1 MRGYIREAGG
11 WQTTLNFVLILVR
24 RPGRCHRC
32 QHVTA
37 IPYERVNI
45 LCATGDDEG
54 VMAALLLLYTE
65 LELVDAIYIIYDWY

>member
-1 MRGYIREAGG
+1 M
-11 WQTTLNFVLILVR
+11 
-24 RPGRCHRC
+24 
-32 QHVTA
+32 
-37 IPYERVNI
+37 PYERVNI